1 MSTCFGCEIQTVS
14 SCLNR
19 TKITENRRQKLKP
32 NREKS
37 EPWQPYY
44 RGMSKNNL
52 KWKKVSKQTL
62 ILTEIKEPQSL
73 KLVTF
78 DVLEIIPWKFTHIFP
93 VSVFC
98 INLKYPDL
106 SQLINL

>member
-1 MSTCFGCEIQTVS
+1 M
-14 SCLNR
+14 
-19 TKITENRRQKLKP
+19 
-32 NREKS
+32 
-37 EPWQPYY
+37 
-44 RGMSKNNL
+44 
-52 KWKKVSKQTL
+52 SKQTL